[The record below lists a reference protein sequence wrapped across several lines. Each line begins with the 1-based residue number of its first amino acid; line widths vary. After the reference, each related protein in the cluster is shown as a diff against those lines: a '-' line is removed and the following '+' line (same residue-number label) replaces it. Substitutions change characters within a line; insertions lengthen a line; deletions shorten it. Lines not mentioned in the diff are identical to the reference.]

1 MCVAMLVIR
10 DAQMN
15 VFRDKI
21 LEEFEGRR
29 LVDLAHR
36 FPSRY
41 KELGQQGA
49 RAIIQRAVRMCDKL
63 GVHAERDVAN
73 VIDLM
78 VYYGESFDVDP
89 KLEFE
94 TAPLRNSSLSGDARV
109 PLTMARLGVEP
120 GFHE

>member
-1 MCVAMLVIR
+1 MLVIR
-10 DAQMN
+10 DAQMK

-21 LEEFEGRR
+21 LEDFEGRR
-29 LVDLAHR
+29 LVNIPDR

-41 KELGQQGA
+41 QELGKQGT
-49 RAIIQRAVRMCDKL
+49 REIIQRAVRVCERL

-73 VIDLM
+73 FIDLM
-78 VYYGESFDVDP
+78 VYYGESFDLDP

-94 TAPLRNSSLSGDARV
+94 TAPLRNPSLPGDARV